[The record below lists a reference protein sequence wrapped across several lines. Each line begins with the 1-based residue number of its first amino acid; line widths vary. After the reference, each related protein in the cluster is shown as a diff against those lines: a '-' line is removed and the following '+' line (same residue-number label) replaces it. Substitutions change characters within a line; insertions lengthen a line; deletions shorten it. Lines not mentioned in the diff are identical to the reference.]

1 MLQRRSVGA
10 GVRRRTP
17 GDTFA
22 HPPPCEGQGH
32 RQVVAGAFK
41 AQVSAR
47 GRPRF
52 ELGQFADKSFDTG
65 GVGLD
70 HKRPAVEQDLQAG
83 DEIALWDA
91 VINPVR
97 AFIEPSGDLG
107 WNQAAR
113 EFGGPKQF
121 DDGSSDASGVDN
133 ECATGETGVAHEFG
147 DAIDYGRERH
157 AEADAFGVT
166 EPNCGAADEIKRDRV
181 PLACD
186 FVEVLEDSDRG
197 IVTALSDVQADDP
210 VRCRRRGEVGSNYH
224 KASKLEV
231 RRARICASSK
241 RAPSAQTNSQQYSC
255 R

>member
-1 MLQRRSVGA
+1 MRA
-10 GVRRRTP
+10 GVRRRAP

-32 RQVVAGAFK
+32 RQIVARSFK
-41 AQVSAR
+41 AHVSAP

-52 ELGQFADKSFDTG
+52 ELGQLADKCFDTG
-65 GVGLD
+65 SGLH
-70 HKRPAVEQDLQAG
+70 HKRPAIEQDLQAD

-97 AFIEPSGDLG
+97 AFIQPPGDLG

-121 DDGSSDASGVDN
+121 DDGSTDASGVDN

-157 AEADAFGVT
+157 AEADAFSVT
-166 EPNCGAADEIKRDRV
+166 EPNCGAADEIKRYRV
-181 PLACD
+181 PLARD
-186 FVEVLEDSDRG
+186 LVEVFEDRDCG

-210 VRCRRRGEVGSNYH
+210 GRGRGGREVGSNYH
-224 KASKLEV
+224 RASKLEV

-241 RAPSAQTNSQQYSC
+241 RAPSAHTNSHMYS
-255 R
+255 